1 MKILKS
7 GGQDPK
13 ELYDMA
19 CKLMEV
25 GEALKMTAE
34 AMGYDEE
41 SDLEKMSD
49 EDQAENEREYEK
61 DNTHFV
67 DQPTEGFK
75 TYGERSE
82 EESSSES
89 ESDSD
94 SEEED
99 SEERPIGKKAILIS
113 LKRLIK

>member
-1 MKILKS
+1 MKTLKS

-19 CKLMEV
+19 CKLMEAA
-25 GEALKMTAE
+25 EALKMTAE

-82 EESSSES
+82 EESQA

-99 SEERPIGKKAILIS
+99 ERPIGKKAILIS